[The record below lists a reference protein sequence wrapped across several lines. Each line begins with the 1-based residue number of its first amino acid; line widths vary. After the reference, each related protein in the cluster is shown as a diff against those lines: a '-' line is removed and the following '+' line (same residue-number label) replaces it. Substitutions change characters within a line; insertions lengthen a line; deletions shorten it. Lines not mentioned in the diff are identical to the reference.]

1 MSEKNAPVADI
12 KEEAARILAAAES
25 DGFPLRL
32 LGGLAIYF
40 QCPSIQ
46 DDARLQRAYKD
57 FDFVTLGKWG
67 SKTKA
72 LFTRLGYT
80 PSQAFN
86 ALHGYQRLLFWDTAH
101 ERQVDIFI
109 DRMQMC
115 HTLDFRAR
123 LQTADPRTLSL
134 SDLLLTKLQIVEV
147 NEKDLVDTMALFLD
161 HDVLNHDGDYIPRL
175 TASDWGLY
183 KTLTINLG
191 KVRAFALEKA
201 FPEHIPTRVESLLAA
216 IEARPKT
223 LSWKTRAMLGERV
236 RWYEL
241 PEDPRKMD
249 EVNETGLDRRLFH
262 SP

>member
-1 MSEKNAPVADI
+1 MSEMNTPVVDI
-12 KEEAARILAAAES
+12 KEEAARILEAAEA

-46 DDARLQRAYKD
+46 SDTRLQRSYKD

-67 SKTKA
+67 AKTKA

-86 ALHGYQRLLFWDTAH
+86 ALHGYQRLLFWDTPH

-115 HTLDFRAR
+115 HNLDFRAR
-123 LQTADPRTLSL
+123 LQTDARTLSL
-134 SDLLLTKLQIVEV
+134 ADLLLTKLQIVEV

-161 HDVLNHDGDYIPRL
+161 HEVLDSDKGVNASYIARL
-175 TASDWGLY
+175 TATDWGLY
-183 KTLTINLG
+183 KTLTINLAKARTFAAE
-191 KVRAFALEKA
+191 KV
-201 FPEHIPTRVESLLAA
+201 FPAQIPTRIEVLLSA
-216 IEARPKT
+216 IEAQPKS
-223 LSWKTRAMLGERV
+223 LAWKTRAMLGERV
-236 RWYEL
+236 RWYEQ
-241 PEDPRKMD
+241 PEEPR
-249 EVNETGLDRRLFH
+249 
-262 SP
+262 